1 MTQTKRPGRKSSG
14 DAAAVRTLERGLH
27 ILRILGEH
35 SGLTLSD
42 VARRAELSA
51 STSYRLLQTLRMQGF
66 AHLQEDAGLWQ
77 VGAQAFVT
85 GSAYRGRG
93 GVTLAARGI
102 MEALVGE
109 TGETINL
116 SVLQEGEVMY
126 IHQAEG
132 RGLMRAFTHIGARAP
147 LHCTGAG
154 KVLVAWQDAAELR
167 ATLGP
172 GPYHAYTPHTLTT
185 LAELLAHLE
194 TVRRQGYALDDEE
207 RELGVRC
214 VALPVRDRGG
224 RVVAALSLSA
234 PSARLPA
241 AQVPPLAARLQQASG
256 RISARLEER

>member
-1 MTQTKRPGRKSSG
+1 MTPPARRPGRKSSG
-14 DAAAVRTLERGLH
+14 DTAAVRTLERGLH
-27 ILRILGEH
+27 LLRILGEH
-35 SGLTLSD
+35 HGLTLSD
-42 VARRAELSA
+42 VARRADLSP
-51 STSYRLLQTLRMQGF
+51 STTYRLLQTLRAQGF

-77 VGAQAFVT
+77 VGVQAFVT
-85 GSAYRGRG
+85 GSAYQGRG
-93 GVTLAARGI
+93 SVTLAARSI
-102 MEALVGE
+102 MDELVSE

-154 KVLVAWQDAAELR
+154 KVLTAWQDAAEMR
-167 ATLGP
+167 SVLGP

-185 LAELLAHLE
+185 VSALTEHLAQ
-194 TVRRQGYALDDEE
+194 VRQQGYALDDEE

-214 VALPVRDRGG
+214 VALPVRGPGG
-224 RVVAALSLSA
+224 QVVAALSLSA

-241 AQVPPLAARLQQASG
+241 AQVPPLATLLQRASE
-256 RISARLEER
+256 RISARLG